1 MNLAKRL
8 MLVVG
13 YCHSK
18 VEPFKRTAYPRQKF
32 MKRHGNDSEEGF
44 GNGNVSATEV
54 RDFNGVFW
62 YSKHGISD
70 KLVNECIFRYNRRR
84 KNA

>member
-1 MNLAKRL
+1 
-8 MLVVG
+8 
-13 YCHSK
+13 
-18 VEPFKRTAYPRQKF
+18 